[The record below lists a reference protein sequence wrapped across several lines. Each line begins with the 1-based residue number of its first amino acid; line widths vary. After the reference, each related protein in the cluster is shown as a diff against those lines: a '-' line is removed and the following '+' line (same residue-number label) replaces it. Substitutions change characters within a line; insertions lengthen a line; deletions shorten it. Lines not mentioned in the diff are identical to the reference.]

1 MTAPVLALLLGAGL
15 ALVLAAMLSAGRA
28 AAPALSRDR
37 LGRYEA
43 SERPA
48 ARRAAEIA
56 RRPARVTRGAA
67 AGQAV
72 LEALAVVAMTLAI
85 VTSGWAWWQVGLVAW
100 GVAVV
105 ALLGLTRAL
114 PRRIGAR
121 HPGGTLLVTG
131 GLLRAASAP
140 LRATPEDQA
149 VDTLREMVERASTTD
164 HLEQEDRE
172 MMRSVIELG
181 DTIVREVMVPRTE
194 MVTVPGD
201 TPLRK
206 ALALFLRSGYSRV
219 PVIGESVDD
228 LVGVLYLKDV
238 VRRRYGAPDSDA
250 TPVSEI
256 VRPAE
261 FVPESKPVDDLL
273 RAMQAGS
280 FHMAMVV
287 DEFGGIAGLV
297 TVEDALEE
305 IVGELT
311 DEHDRAAPEVED
323 LGDGRFRIP
332 AHLSLDDLGDLF
344 HLEIEDDDVD
354 TAAGLLAKALG
365 KVPLAGSGAEVA
377 GLVLTAERAEGRR
390 RRLTTLIAARAEPET
405 DPETGAHR

>member
-1 MTAPVLALLLGAGL
+1 MTAPVVGLLLGAGL
-15 ALVLAAMLSAGRA
+15 ALLLAASLAAGRA
-28 AAPALSRDR
+28 AAPALGRDR
-37 LGRYEA
+37 MERYRA
-43 SERPA
+43 SGRPA

-56 RRPARVTRGAA
+56 EHPARVIRGA
-67 AGQAV
+67 GGVQV
-72 LEALAVVAMTLAI
+72 GLEALAVIAVTLAA
-85 VTSGWAWWQVGLVAW
+85 VTTGWSWWQAGLLAW

-105 ALLGLTRAL
+105 ALAGLTRAL

-131 GLLRAASAP
+131 ALLRASSAL
-140 LRATPEDQA
+140 LRPTAEDRA
-149 VDTLREMVERASTTD
+149 ADALRDMVEQASTAD
-164 HLEQEDRE
+164 LLEREDRE
-172 MMRSVIELG
+172 MMRSVLELG

-206 ALALFLRSGYSRV
+206 ALGLFLRSGFSRV
-219 PVIGESVDD
+219 PVTGESVDD
-228 LVGVLYLKDV
+228 LIGVLYLKDV
-238 VRRRYGAPDSDA
+238 VRRRYGVPDSDA
-250 TPVSEI
+250 LPVSEI

-332 AHLSLDDLGDLF
+332 AHLPLDDLGDLF
-344 HLEIEDDDVD
+344 GLEIEDDDVD

-365 KVPLAGSGAEVA
+365 KVPLTGSGVAVA
-377 GLVLTAERAEGRR
+377 GLELTAERTEGRR
-390 RRLTTLIAARAEPET
+390 RRLTTLIAARERPAAE
-405 DPETGAHR
+405 PETGAHR

>member
-1 MTAPVLALLLGAGL
+1 MTAPVVGLLLGAGL
-15 ALVLAAMLSAGRA
+15 ALLLAALLAAGAA
-28 AAPALSRDR
+28 AAPALDR
-37 LGRYEA
+37 ERTERYLA
-43 SERPA
+43 SGRPA

-56 RRPARVTRGAA
+56 RHPSRVIRGA
-67 AGQAV
+67 GGV
-72 LEALAVVAMTLAI
+72 RVGLEVLAVIAVTLAA
-85 VTSGWAWWQVGLVAW
+85 TATGWSWWEVGLLAW
-100 GVAVV
+100 AVAVV
-105 ALLGLTRAL
+105 ALAGLTRAL

-121 HPGGTLLVTG
+121 HPGGTLLLTG
-131 GLLRAASAP
+131 SLLRAAAAP
-140 LRATPEDQA
+140 LRPTPEDRA
-149 VDTLREMVERASTTD
+149 SDALRDMVERASTAER
-164 HLEQEDRE
+164 LEQEDRE
-172 MMRSVIELG
+172 LMRSVLELG

-206 ALALFLRSGYSRV
+206 ALGLFLRSGFSRV

-228 LVGVLYLKDV
+228 LIGVLYLKDI
-238 VRRRYGAPDSDA
+238 VRRRYGVPDSDDL
-250 TPVSEI
+250 PVSEI

-323 LGDGRFRIP
+323 LGDGSFRIP
-332 AHLSLDDLGDLF
+332 AHLALDDLGDLF
-344 HLEIEDDDVD
+344 GLVIEDDDVD

-365 KVPLAGSGAEVA
+365 KVPLTGSGASVA
-377 GLVLTAERAEGRR
+377 GLHLTAERTQGRR
-390 RRLTTLIAARAEPET
+390 RRLTTLIATRERPEAEPET
-405 DPETGAHR
+405 GAPR

>member
-1 MTAPVLALLLGAGL
+1 MTAPVVGLLLGVGLALLLAALL
-15 ALVLAAMLSAGRA
+15 AAGRA
-28 AAPALSRDR
+28 AAPALGRDR
-37 LGRYEA
+37 IERYRD
-43 SERPA
+43 SGRPA

-56 RRPARVTRGAA
+56 EHPARVIRGA
-67 AGQAV
+67 GGVQVGLEVLAV
-72 LEALAVVAMTLAI
+72 IAVTLAVVT
-85 VTSGWAWWQVGLVAW
+85 TGWPWWQSGLFAW
-100 GVAVV
+100 GGAVV
-105 ALLGLTRAL
+105 ALAGLTRAL
-114 PRRIGAR
+114 PHRIGTR

-131 GLLRAASAP
+131 ALLRASSAL
-140 LRATPEDQA
+140 LRPTAEDRA
-149 VDTLREMVERASTTD
+149 ADALRDMVEQASSAD
-164 HLEQEDRE
+164 LLEREDRE
-172 MMRSVIELG
+172 MMRSVLELG

-206 ALALFLRSGYSRV
+206 ALGLFLRSGFSRV
-219 PVIGESVDD
+219 PVTGESVDD
-228 LVGVLYLKDV
+228 LIGVLYLKDV
-238 VRRRYGAPDSDA
+238 VRRRYGVPDSDA
-250 TPVSEI
+250 LPVSEI

-332 AHLSLDDLGDLF
+332 AHLPLDDLGDLF
-344 HLEIEDDDVD
+344 GLEIEDDDVD

-365 KVPLAGSGAEVA
+365 KVPLTGSGVAVA
-377 GLVLTAERAEGRR
+377 GLELTAERTEGRR
-390 RRLTTLIAARAEPET
+390 RRLTTLIAARERPEAE
-405 DPETGAHR
+405 PETGAHR